1 MIEDAAIIADVL
13 QGNREAF
20 ALLVRR
26 YSGKILGLCM
36 TLVHDRAEAEDA
48 AQEAFLKAYKSLKD
62 FRGEAAFLTWIYRI
76 AYNQCLTLRSQSAR
90 RKSQLEKVKEDT
102 HAASLPLA
110 GDSLVEKT
118 ESALAILEVLP
129 NDYRQVIVLRLDG
142 FHYQEIAE
150 MMGVSVDAVKAKL
163 RRARRSVAEKIDLSQ
178 RNSRNAQGRL
188 PVDSL
193 GPTRQEGDS

>member
-62 FRGEAAFLTWIYRI
+62 FRGEAAFLTWLYRI

-90 RKSQLEKVKEDT
+90 RKSQLEKVKEGT

>member
-1 MIEDAAIIADVL
+1 VIEDAAIIADVL

-62 FRGEAAFLTWIYRI
+62 FRGEAAFLTWLYRI

-178 RNSRNAQGRL
+178 RKSRNAQGRL

>member
-13 QGNREAF
+13 QGNREAY

-90 RKSQLEKVKEDT
+90 RKSQLEKVKEDP
-102 HAASLPLA
+102 HVASLPLA

-118 ESALAILEVLP
+118 ESALAILEALP

-178 RNSRNAQGRL
+178 RNTRIAQGRL

-193 GPTRQEGDS
+193 GPTRQEGGS

>member
-178 RNSRNAQGRL
+178 RVSRNAQGRL

>member
-178 RNSRNAQGRL
+178 RKSRNAQGRL

>member
-13 QGNREAF
+13 RGNREAF

-76 AYNQCLTLRSQSAR
+76 AYNHCLTLRSQSAR

-102 HAASLPLA
+102 HVASLPLA

-163 RRARRSVAEKIDLSQ
+163 RRARRSVVEKIDLSQ

>member
-1 MIEDAAIIADVL
+1 MIEDAAIIAEVL
-13 QGNREAF
+13 RGNREAF

-178 RNSRNAQGRL
+178 RKSRNAQGRL